1 MPSATGIVAQ
11 QFGRDRD
18 RALGLFSSVFPI
30 GGIIGPV
37 LGGVFVTYWSWRG
50 IFLVNVPIGL
60 VLIAL
65 GSVFIPKTGKQADQ
79 RLDIRGVVLLGVT
92 LLSAMFGVATLGSGQ
107 ASVADPAFWAP
118 EAIAAVA
125 LAGFARHSA
134 RAASPFIAAKFLV
147 GRGFGVMNL
156 INFLFGCA
164 VLGFGAL
171 VPLYAEERYH
181 IATLDAGTLLTARAL
196 GMIGVAAVAVFLL
209 RRTGYRW
216 PMAIGFSL
224 AAIGLLIM
232 ASSPHG
238 LSPYAWL
245 AVAAG
250 LSGIGMGL
258 CTPASNNATL
268 QLAPDQSAAIAGLR
282 GMFRQTGAITAV
294 SVTSAILARSAD
306 PGLAQ
311 AHVFLVFAVI
321 LAAVLPLILLVPDH
335 RGNW

>member
-1 MPSATGIVAQ
+1 
-11 QFGRDRD
+11 
-18 RALGLFSSVFPI
+18 
-30 GGIIGPV
+30 
-37 LGGVFVTYWSWRG
+37 
-50 IFLVNVPIGL
+50 
-60 VLIAL
+60 
-65 GSVFIPKTGKQADQ
+65 
-79 RLDIRGVVLLGVT
+79 
-92 LLSAMFGVATLGSGQ
+92 MFGVATLGSGQ

-118 EAIAAVA
+118 EAIAAIA

-134 RAASPFIAAKFLV
+134 RATAPFIAAKFLV